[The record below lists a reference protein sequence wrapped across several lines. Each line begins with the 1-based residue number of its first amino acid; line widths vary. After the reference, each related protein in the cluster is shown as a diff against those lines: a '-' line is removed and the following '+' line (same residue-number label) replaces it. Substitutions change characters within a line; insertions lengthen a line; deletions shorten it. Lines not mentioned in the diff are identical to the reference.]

1 MIVPFTVV
9 GVTNCKLGFASSTG
23 VLGFLFKEASFDKLY
38 MNFQPLFIWPGKS
51 RKLKKSLFFTIVS
64 LYALGDFKILLILL
78 NNDGLSLP
86 V

>member
-38 MNFQPLFIWPGKS
+38 MNFQPLFIRKIGKS
-51 RKLKKSLFFTIVS
+51 RKLRKRNPLFFTIVS
-64 LYALGDFKILLILL
+64 LYALGDF
-78 NNDGLSLP
+78 
-86 V
+86 

>member
-38 MNFQPLFIWPGKS
+38 MNFQPLFIRKIGKS
-51 RKLKKSLFFTIVS
+51 RKVI
-64 LYALGDFKILLILL
+64 FKILLILL
-78 NNDGLSLP
+78 NNDGFSLP